1 MKGFSG
7 REVKD
12 GGPQY
17 YPEVALPEKV
27 VKILVNGYN
36 YSHASATAAV
46 KKHMPYVR
54 KFYAA
59 HGRSQEGSL
68 AYDITTFRGQPNH
81 RK

>member
-7 REVKD
+7 RAVKD

-17 YPEVALPEKV
+17 YREVALPEKI
-27 VKILVNGYN
+27 VKILVNGYG
-36 YSHASATAAV
+36 YTHAAAETTV

-54 KFYAA
+54 KAYAA
-59 HGRSQEGSL
+59 SHSEGPI